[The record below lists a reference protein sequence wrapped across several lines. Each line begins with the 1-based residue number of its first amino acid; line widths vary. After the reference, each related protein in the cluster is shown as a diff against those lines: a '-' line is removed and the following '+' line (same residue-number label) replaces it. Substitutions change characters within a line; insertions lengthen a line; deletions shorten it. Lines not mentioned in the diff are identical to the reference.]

1 MTKDGSLKR
10 DITLLDVFCFASGA
24 MISSGIFILPGL
36 AYDRAGPLVF
46 ISYLLA
52 GALAFIGT
60 LSVIELATAMPKAG
74 GDYFFIT
81 RSLGPF
87 VGTISS
93 FFGWSAL
100 CLKSAFAIFGIAEI
114 LYLLFGFPILIS
126 SFFTCCFFIGLNIFG
141 VKESARFE
149 VMLVLSLFA
158 IMIFF
163 IFGGIGKISLSN
175 FNQSTLLPQ
184 GINGLLKTAGFVF
197 ISFGGLLTIASV
209 SGEVRNPTKNIPRG
223 MILSILAVVL
233 VYAAM
238 LVVMVGVLPAD
249 KIPGSLTPIADA
261 GRVLFGNAGY
271 FIISLAAFLAFVTTA
286 NAGILSAS
294 RYPLALSQDN
304 LLPPVISTLT
314 KTKKTPV
321 VAIGITGLFIFICLL
336 LDLSTLVKLGSV
348 VILSLYVLTN
358 VAIIILREAKV
369 QNYQPAFKV
378 PFYPWTSIAAIIL
391 FILLIIDMGLVAI
404 EISLSLLFLVAIVY
418 FFYGRKRH
426 KIGYAFLHL
435 IERIINKKITPNGLE
450 DELKDV
456 IIHRDQLKIDRFHRL
471 VEDSIVVDIPRSM
484 DLDHFFQFLAKEI
497 SEKINLDK
505 EKITDLFKQREEEGS
520 TAITSFAAIPHII
533 IPGQNKFKLV
543 VARCK
548 EGIKFTEKDDKVKA
562 VFVLF
567 GTEDE
572 RTFHLK
578 VLAAL
583 AGILQN
589 QNFEQ
594 LWLAAKNKQQ
604 IKDILLLGQR
614 SRS

>member
-1 MTKDGSLKR
+1 MVKDNKLKR
-10 DITLLDVFCFASGA
+10 DITLLDIFCFASGA

-36 AYDRAGPLVF
+36 AYSRAGPLVF

-52 GALAFIGT
+52 GVLAFIGT
-60 LSVIELATAMPKAG
+60 LGVIELATAMPKAG

-93 FFGWSAL
+93 FFSWSAL

-126 SFFTCCFFIGLNIFG
+126 SFFTCCFFVGLNIFG
-141 VKESARFE
+141 VKESAKFE
-149 VMLVLSLFA
+149 VMLVLALFA
-158 IMIFF
+158 IMLFF
-163 IFGGIGKISLSN
+163 IFGGAAKISISN
-175 FNQSTLLPQ
+175 YTQSTLLPQ

-209 SGEVRNPTKNIPRG
+209 SGEVQNPTKNIPRG
-223 MILSILAVVL
+223 MILSMLAVIL
-233 VYAAM
+233 VYVAM
-238 LVVMVGVLPAD
+238 LIVMVGVLPAD
-249 KIPGSLTPIADA
+249 KIPGSLTPIADT
-261 GRVLFGNAGY
+261 GRILFGNTGY

-294 RYPLALSQDN
+294 RYPLALSRDN
-304 LLPPVISTLT
+304 LLPPAISKLS
-314 KTKKTPV
+314 KTKKTPI

-348 VILSLYVLTN
+348 VILSLYILTN
-358 VAIIILREAKV
+358 IAIIILREAKI

-378 PFYPWTSIAAIIL
+378 PFYPWINIAAIIL

-404 EISLSLLFLVAIVY
+404 ELSLSLLLLVAVVY

-426 KIGYAFLHL
+426 KISYAFLHL
-435 IERIINKKITPNGLE
+435 VERVINKKITSNNLE
-450 DELKDV
+450 DELKNI
-456 IIHRDQLKIDRFHRL
+456 IIHRDQLKIDRVHRL
-471 VEDSIVVDIPRSM
+471 VEDSVVIDITGSV
-484 DLDHFFQFLAKEI
+484 DSNQLFQLLAEEVSNKIGLDKKEI
-497 SEKINLDK
+497 I
-505 EKITDLFKQREEEGS
+505 DLFKQREKEGS
-520 TAITSFAAIPHII
+520 TAITPLVAIPHII
-533 IPGQNKFKLV
+533 IPGQNKFKLIIV
-543 VARCK
+543 RCK
-548 EGIKFTEKDDKVKA
+548 EGIKFTEKDNNLKA

-567 GTEDE
+567 GTKDQ

-589 QNFEQ
+589 QNFEK
-594 LWLAAKNKQQ
+594 LWLTAKDKQQ

-614 SRS
+614 FRS